1 MKKIDSLDKLIA
13 AVKKTENIPTLPK
26 VLTKIS
32 EEIDN
37 DNFSIKNIGDL
48 MSRDVSLS
56 ARILKIVNSPFYGF
70 PQRIYSINH
79 AIVLLGA
86 NVLKSIVISTSV
98 FTAMK
103 EAMTGLSEHSLFCAF
118 TSKHIAQEIN
128 KNIKKTGETCKLKSN
143 EKQKQQQ
150 TIDPDNMFAVG
161 LLHDIGKII
170 IATTFK
176 EDFKTILEIAQK
188 EEKPLE
194 KVEHDILN
202 ISHDQLGYM
211 LVKEWNLPSAI
222 YIPIK
227 YHHNPALADDFKKET
242 AILNIADFLTR
253 AMGVGFSGSAYLEKI
268 NTDSMNIL
276 GINIDFIKSAIEEIY
291 LYKDELNIFDC

>member
-1 MKKIDSLDKLIA
+1 
-13 AVKKTENIPTLPK
+13 
-26 VLTKIS
+26 
-32 EEIDN
+32 
-37 DNFSIKNIGDL
+37 

-98 FTAMK
+98 FTAME

>member
-13 AVKKTENIPTLPK
+13 TVKKTENIPTLPK

-98 FTAMK
+98 FTAME

-118 TSKHIAQEIN
+118 ASKHIAQEIN
-128 KNIKKTGETCKLKSN
+128 KNIKKTGETGKLKSN

-150 TIDPDNMFAVG
+150 TVDPDNMFAVG

-188 EEKPLE
+188 EEKSIDE
-194 KVEHDILN
+194 IEHNILN

-227 YHHNPALADDFKKET
+227 YHHNPTLADDFKKET

-276 GINIDFIKSAIEEIY
+276 EINIDFIKSAIEEIY
-291 LYKDELNIFDC
+291 LYKDELNIFD

>member
-1 MKKIDSLDKLIA
+1 MKKTDSLDKLIA
-13 AVKKTENIPTLPK
+13 TVKKTENIPTLPK

-48 MSRDVSLS
+48 MSHDISLS

-70 PQRIYSINH
+70 PQRINSINH

-103 EAMTGLSEHSLFCAF
+103 EAMSGLSEHSLFCAF
-118 TSKHIAQEIN
+118 ASKHIAQEIN
-128 KNIKKTGETCKLKSN
+128 KNIKKTYLSGMSKLN

-150 TIDPDNMFAVG
+150 IIDPDNMFAVG

-176 EDFKTILEIAQK
+176 EDFKNIIDTAQR
-188 EEKPLE
+188 EERSID
-194 KVEHDILN
+194 KVEHEIIN

-211 LVKEWNLPSAI
+211 LIKEWNLPPAI
-222 YIPIK
+222 YVPIK
-227 YHHNPALADDFKKET
+227 YHHNPELADDFKKET

-253 AMGVGFSGSAYLEKI
+253 AMGIGFSGSVFLEKI
-268 NTDSMNIL
+268 NAYSINIL
-276 GINIDFIKSAIEEIY
+276 EIDIDFIKSAIEEIY
-291 LYKDELNIFDC
+291 IFKDELNIFN

>member
-98 FTAMK
+98 FTAME

-188 EEKPLE
+188 EEKSIDE
-194 KVEHDILN
+194 IEHDILN

-227 YHHNPALADDFKKET
+227 YHHNPALADYFKKET

-253 AMGVGFSGSAYLEKI
+253 AIGVGFSGSSCLEII

-276 GINIDFIKSAIEEIY
+276 EINIDFIKSAIEEIY
-291 LYKDELNIFDC
+291 LYKDELNIFK

>member
-98 FTAMK
+98 FTAME

-143 EKQKQQQ
+143 ENKNSSK
-150 TIDPDNMFAVG
+150 
-161 LLHDIGKII
+161 L
-170 IATTFK
+170 
-176 EDFKTILEIAQK
+176 
-188 EEKPLE
+188 
-194 KVEHDILN
+194 
-202 ISHDQLGYM
+202 
-211 LVKEWNLPSAI
+211 
-222 YIPIK
+222 
-227 YHHNPALADDFKKET
+227 
-242 AILNIADFLTR
+242 
-253 AMGVGFSGSAYLEKI
+253 
-268 NTDSMNIL
+268 
-276 GINIDFIKSAIEEIY
+276 
-291 LYKDELNIFDC
+291 

>member
-13 AVKKTENIPTLPK
+13 TVKKTDNIPTLPK

-103 EAMTGLSEHSLFCAF
+103 ETMAGLSEHSLFCAF
-118 TSKHIAQEIN
+118 ASKHIAQEIN
-128 KNIKKTGETCKLKSN
+128 KNIKKTDETDKLKSN

-188 EEKPLE
+188 EEKSIDE
-194 KVEHDILN
+194 IEHNILN

-227 YHHNPALADDFKKET
+227 YHHNPALTDDFKKET

-253 AMGVGFSGSAYLEKI
+253 AMGVGFSGSSYLEKI

-276 GINIDFIKSAIEEIY
+276 EINIDFIKSTIEEIY
-291 LYKDELNIFDC
+291 LYKDELNIFD

>member
-1 MKKIDSLDKLIA
+1 MKKKDTLDKLIA
-13 AVKKTENIPTLPK
+13 TVKKTDNLPTLPK
-26 VLTKIS
+26 VLSKIS

-37 DNFSIKNIGDL
+37 DNFSIKNIGEL

-86 NVLKSIVISTSV
+86 NVLKSIIISTSV

-103 EAMTGLSEHSLFCAF
+103 ETMSGLSEHSLFCAF
-118 TSKHIAQEIN
+118 AAKHMAV
-128 KNIKKTGETCKLKSN
+128 KLKA
-143 EKQKQQQ
+143 QKINN
-150 TIDPDNMFAVG
+150 IDPDIMFSAG

-176 EDFKTILEIAQK
+176 DDFKKIIETADK
-188 EEKPLE
+188 SEKPLADI
-194 KVEHDILN
+194 EHDILN
-202 ISHDQLGYM
+202 ISHDQLGYT
-211 LVKEWNLPSAI
+211 LTKEWNLPQSI
-222 YIPIK
+222 YLPIK
-227 YHHNPALADDFKKET
+227 YHHNVNLADDFKAET

-253 AMGVGFSGSAYLEKI
+253 ALGIGFSGASYLEKI
-268 NTDSMNIL
+268 NIDALNIL
-276 GINIDFIKSAIEEIY
+276 GIDIDFIKSVIEEIY
-291 LYKDELNIFDC
+291 LYKDELYIFE

>member
-1 MKKIDSLDKLIA
+1 MRKVDSLDKLIA
-13 AVKKTENIPTLPK
+13 TVKKTENIPTLPK

-70 PQRIYSINH
+70 PQRIYNINH

-103 EAMTGLSEHSLFCAF
+103 ETMTGLSEHSLFCAF

-128 KNIKKTGETCKLKSN
+128 KNIKKTGKLKSN
-143 EKQKQQQ
+143 EQQKQQQ
-150 TIDPDNMFAVG
+150 AVDPDNMFAVG

-188 EEKPLE
+188 EERPIDLI
-194 KVEHDILN
+194 EHEILN

-211 LVKEWNLPSAI
+211 LVKEWNLPAAI

-253 AMGVGFSGSAYLEKI
+253 AIGVGFSGSYCLEKI

-276 GINIDFIKSAIEEIY
+276 EINIDFIKSAIEEIY
-291 LYKDELNIFDC
+291 LYKDELNIFE

>member
-1 MKKIDSLDKLIA
+1 MKKVDSLDKLIA
-13 AVKKTENIPTLPK
+13 TVKKTENIPTLPK
-26 VLTKIS
+26 VLTKIQK
-32 EEIDN
+32 EIDN

-86 NVLKSIVISTSV
+86 NVLKSIVISTSI
-98 FTAMK
+98 FTAM
-103 EAMTGLSEHSLFCAF
+103 EEVMTGLSEHSLFCAF
-118 TSKHIAQEIN
+118 ASKHIAQEIN
-128 KNIKKTGETCKLKSN
+128 KKIKKSD

-150 TIDPDNMFAVG
+150 TVDPDNMFAVG
-161 LLHDIGKII
+161 LLHDVGKII

-176 EDFKTILEIAQK
+176 EDFKTILETAQK
-188 EEKPLE
+188 EERPID
-194 KVEHDILN
+194 VIEHEILN

-227 YHHNPALADDFKKET
+227 YHHNPSLADDFKKET
-242 AILNIADFLTR
+242 AILNISDFLTR
-253 AMGVGFSGSAYLEKI
+253 AIGVGFSGSAYLEKI

-276 GINIDFIKSAIEEIY
+276 EINIDFIKSAIEEIY
-291 LYKDELNIFDC
+291 LYKDELNIFD

>member
-1 MKKIDSLDKLIA
+1 MKKIDTLDKLIA
-13 AVKKTENIPTLPK
+13 TVKKTENIPTLPK

-103 EAMTGLSEHSLFCAF
+103 ETMTGLSEHSLFCAF
-118 TSKHIAQEIN
+118 ASKHISLEIN
-128 KNIKKTGETCKLKSN
+128 KNIKKTGETDKLKSN

-176 EDFKTILEIAQK
+176 DDFKTILEIAQK
-188 EEKPLE
+188 EEKSIDE
-194 KVEHDILN
+194 IEHDILN

-253 AMGVGFSGSAYLEKI
+253 AIGVGFSGSSCLEII

-276 GINIDFIKSAIEEIY
+276 EINIDFIKSAIEEIY
-291 LYKDELNIFDC
+291 LYKDELNIFD